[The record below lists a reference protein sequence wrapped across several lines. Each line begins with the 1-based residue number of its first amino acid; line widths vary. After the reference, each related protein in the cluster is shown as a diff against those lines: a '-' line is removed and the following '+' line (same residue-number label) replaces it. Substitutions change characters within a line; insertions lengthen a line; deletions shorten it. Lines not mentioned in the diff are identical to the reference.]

1 MRQKYTICS
10 SFILTVTAV
19 IKAFDV
25 SCRLGE
31 IAMFDITLFLTLSA
45 LVLIG
50 LTITSITLHHLR
62 LDIDKWGDK
71 VLEAVL
77 ILYTSFPDIIET

>member
-1 MRQKYTICS
+1 M
-10 SFILTVTAV
+10 
-19 IKAFDV
+19 KACDV

-31 IAMFDITLFLTLSA
+31 IVMFDITLILTLSVFA
-45 LVLIG
+45 LIG
-50 LTITSITLHHLR
+50 LTITSITLHHFR
-62 LDIDKWGDK
+62 SDIDKWGDK

>member
-1 MRQKYTICS
+1 M
-10 SFILTVTAV
+10 
-19 IKAFDV
+19 IKACEV
-25 SCRLGE
+25 SYRFGE
-31 IAMFDITLFLTLSA
+31 IAMFDVTLFLTLSA
-45 LVLIG
+45 LALIG

-77 ILYTSFPDIIET
+77 ILYTSFPDIV